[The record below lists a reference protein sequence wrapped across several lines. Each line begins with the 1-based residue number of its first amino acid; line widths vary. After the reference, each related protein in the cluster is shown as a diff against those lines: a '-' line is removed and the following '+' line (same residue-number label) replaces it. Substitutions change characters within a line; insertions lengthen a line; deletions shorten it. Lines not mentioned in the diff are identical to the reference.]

1 MAEGGGRKGRQVR
14 NWESKQVGE
23 WESFRAGYCAAG
35 TATNDSHK
43 RKPSAETKMKLIIQ
57 IPCYNEEDT
66 LKVVLAELP
75 RRLAGVHSIERL
87 VVDDGSSDDTAAR
100 AEALGVEHI
109 VRFPSHRGLAKA
121 FMAGLEA
128 AVAAGADIIVNLDA
142 DNQYCAGDIPK
153 LIQPILDGR
162 AEMVIGSRPIGE
174 SHFSPVK
181 KLLQRVGSRVVRWAS
196 GTAVAD
202 APSGFRA
209 LSRNAA
215 LRMNVFGDYTYT
227 LETIIQAGRRGITV
241 VSVPIHTNAPLR
253 RSRLVRSTLNYV
265 TRSVVTILRIF
276 MVYCPLRFFLLAG
289 AIPVSA
295 GAMLVIRWLV
305 FFWGTGPAS
314 HLPSLVLA
322 AILISSGFQLWVLGL
337 VAELLAVNRMLLE
350 DIQFKSRRSEP
361 TRLAASPSAER
372 EQEPVA

>member
-1 MAEGGGRKGRQVR
+1 
-14 NWESKQVGE
+14 
-23 WESFRAGYCAAG
+23 
-35 TATNDSHK
+35 
-43 RKPSAETKMKLIIQ
+43 MKLIIQ
-57 IPCYNEEDT
+57 IPCYNEEAS
-66 LKVVLAELP
+66 LEVVLADLP
-75 RRLAGVHSIERL
+75 RQVAEVDSIERL
-87 VVDDGSSDDTAAR
+87 VIDDGSGDDTAAR

-109 VRFPSHRGLAKA
+109 VRFPSHRGLARA

-128 AVAAGADIIVNLDA
+128 ALAAGADIIVNLDA

-174 SHFSPVK
+174 TSHFSPVK

-253 RSRLVRSTLNYV
+253 PSRLIHSTLSYV
-265 TRSVVTILRIF
+265 IRSVVTILRIF

-289 AIPVSA
+289 AIPLAA
-295 GAMLVIRWLV
+295 GFLLVIRWLV
-305 FFWGTGPAS
+305 FFWGAGPAS
-314 HLPSLVLA
+314 HIPSLVLA

-337 VAELLAVNRMLLE
+337 VAELLAVNRTLLE
-350 DIQFKSRRSEP
+350 DIQLKIRRAEP
-361 TRLAASPSAER
+361 TRYATPSEPINTKAPLTPTLSPSAGER
-372 EQEPVA
+372 EKSLRA